1 MHTHALFG
9 GAWPAPSVGT
19 DMKHRMHV
27 SMAHPFG
34 LVLFDPAVL
43 TQFVAQHGLQGCGN
57 LFEAFVQHEAVG
69 DAAIASGAIVPMY
82 PLEEDDHEFIDLGA
96 AHAEAGSPLP
106 HAPTGASAVAWQ
118 FTHSGLPLR
127 VTSGVLVASDLM
139 NLMSWE
145 HGAYAAY
152 QRQSAG
158 PGHQLPQDDMD
169 VAAGHYALAI
179 SGGRDGEGRL
189 IYGLR
194 FERVA
199 QLPALTPGQSSESL
213 CFEIA

>member
-1 MHTHALFG
+1 
-9 GAWPAPSVGT
+9 
-19 DMKHRMHV
+19 MKHRMHV

-43 TQFVAQHGLQGCGN
+43 THFVALYGLQDCGN
-57 LFEAFVQHEAVG
+57 LFEAFVRHEAGG
-69 DAAIASGAIVPMY
+69 DAAVASGAIVPMY
-82 PLEEDDHEFIDLGA
+82 PLEEDDYEFVDLST
-96 AHAEAGSPLP
+96 AHAVAGAPLNVSAD
-106 HAPTGASAVAWQ
+106 APAVAWQ
-118 FTHSGLPLR
+118 FTHSGLPLQVR
-127 VTSGVLVASDLM
+127 SGVLVATDLM

-145 HGAYAAY
+145 HGAYTAY

-158 PGHQLPQDDMD
+158 PGHHLPQDDMD
-169 VAAGHYALAI
+169 VAAGSYALAI

-199 QLPALTPGQSSESL
+199 QLPVLPAGQASDSV

>member
-1 MHTHALFG
+1 MHTHALSG
-9 GAWPAPSVGT
+9 GDWPSHSVGS
-19 DMKHRMHV
+19 DMKHRMQV

-43 TQFVAQHGLQGCGN
+43 THFVAQHGLRDCGN

-82 PLEEDDHEFIDLGA
+82 PLEEDDYAFIDLGA
-96 AHAEAGSPLP
+96 AHAVAGAPLS
-106 HAPTGASAVAWQ
+106 HASTGASAVAWQ
-118 FTHSGLPLR
+118 FTHRGLPLQ
-127 VTSGVLVASDLM
+127 VTSGVLVATDLM

-145 HGAYAAY
+145 HGAYSAY

-158 PGHQLPQDDMD
+158 PGHHCPQDDMD
-169 VAAGHYALAI
+169 VPVGQYALAI
-179 SGGRDGEGRL
+179 SGGRDGEGNL
-189 IYGLR
+189 VYGLR

-199 QLPALTPGQSSESL
+199 QLPQLPPGQTSDTLS
-213 CFEIA
+213 FEIV